1 MSFIIGKNR
10 SQVEFSTLED
20 GIALDNPVRLLDVF
34 VDKLEMD
41 KMGFEKAVPKK
52 EGRPPYD
59 PAVIIKLYLYGYLNR
74 IRSSRKLE
82 IECGRNLE
90 LRWLLKELTPNYHS
104 IADFRQLHAKQLKF
118 VFKVYL
124 SFLRDQELLGSKLV
138 AIDGTKIRAQNSK
151 KNNFNTKKIDR
162 HLAYIE
168 EKAAGYLK
176 ELDACDANESQ
187 SPEIVIRKELVQA
200 QIKSFDARKIKYEEL
215 QKEVALSNEGQVSAT
230 DADSRAL
237 TMHHNIVEISYNAQT
252 AVDDKHCLI
261 AEFDVINKNDINAL
275 YNVASET
282 RSTLEVSELAVLA
295 DKGYHNGIELEKC
308 EEAGIS
314 TIVAYREIDNGKFIY
329 NIETDSYTCPQNETL
344 KTTGTWHEKKKANRI
359 VKVKL
364 YRTPACKDCPL
375 KSTCT
380 SSEGGRQIERS
391 QYQDTVDRNNKRV
404 DENQPLYKRRQAIVE
419 HPFGTIKRAWGFT
432 YTLLKGLEKVKGE
445 MALIFLSYNIRRSMS
460 ILGVEELIRRLKDWK
475 GFFSPLWAA

>member
-1 MSFIIGKNR
+1 MSFIIGKDR
-10 SQVEFSTLED
+10 LQIEFSTLED
-20 GIALDNPVRLLDVF
+20 GIAPNNPVRLLDVF
-34 VDKLEMD
+34 VDKLELD
-41 KMGFEKAVPKK
+41 KMGFENSVPKK

-59 PAVIIKLYLYGYLNR
+59 PIVFLKLYLYGYLNR
-74 IRSSRKLE
+74 IRSSRRLE
-82 IECGRNLE
+82 TECGRNLE

-118 VFKVYL
+118 VFKIFTA
-124 SFLRDQELLGSKLV
+124 FLKEQGLLGSKLV

-151 KNNFNTKKIDR
+151 KNNFNKKKIDR
-162 HLAYIE
+162 HLEYIE

-176 ELDACDANESQ
+176 ELDDCDANENH
-187 SPEIVIRKELVQA
+187 SPVVAIRKELVQA
-200 QIKSFDARKIKYEEL
+200 KIKGLEARKIKYEEL
-215 QKEVALSNEGQVSAT
+215 QKEVKLSDDGQVSAT

-237 TMHHNIVEISYNAQT
+237 SMHHNIVEISYNAQT

-282 RSTLEVSELAVLA
+282 KSTLEVSELTVLA
-295 DKGYHNGIELEKC
+295 DKGYHNGSELQKC
-308 EEAGIS
+308 EESGIS
-314 TIVAYREIDNGKFIY
+314 TVVAYREIDNGKFIY
-329 NIETDSYTCPQNETL
+329 DKDSDSYTCPQNETL
-344 KTTGTWHEKKKANRI
+344 KTTGTWHEKKKGSRI
-359 VKVKL
+359 VRVKL
-364 YRTPACKDCPL
+364 YRTPACKSCPL

-380 SSEGGRQIERS
+380 AREEGREIERS

-419 HPFGTIKRAWGFT
+419 HPFGTIKRAWGYT

-445 MALIFLSYNIRRSMS
+445 IALIFLSYNIRRSMS

-475 GFFSPLWAA
+475 GYFSPLYTA